1 MLRDNKIWIAQSF
14 DGRNLFLEPK
24 MANRHGLIAGATGT
38 GKTITLKVLAE
49 SFSEMGVPVFLADVK
64 GDLAG
69 MCCPGE
75 DSENMQKRI
84 EKFGLA
90 EAGFHYHRFP
100 VTFWD
105 IYGKKGIQLRTTV
118 SEMGPLLLSRILN
131 LNELQSS
138 ILTIAFRIAD
148 ENGLILTDTK
158 DLKALLQFIDEN
170 REELEAEYGKLSPVS
185 ISAILRAVVTLEIDG
200 GDGFFG
206 EPALDIRDWVG
217 AALKS
222 GEEAVEEESLGMI
235 HILDSSSLIN
245 NGRLYSTFLLWFLSE
260 LFETMPEVGDPDKP
274 KMVFFFDEAHLLFNG
289 ISDALLEKLTQVV
302 RLIRSKGVGVYFI
315 TQNPRDIPDVVLAQL
330 QNKIQHALHAY
341 TPAEQKAVKAAAESF
356 RINPAFSTFD
366 AIQELGTGQAVVSFP
381 DEKGVPSVVEQANIL
396 PPESKM
402 GTIDEATR
410 TAEIE
415 ASPLRG
421 KYAESVDSFSA
432 YEFLMRRGAE
442 GAAENCENPEEEDP
456 YGEEYGGEEGD
467 ETRDEYGNYTFAG
480 SKYADKVKKPK
491 GSEDDEDRKSAGRKS
506 SSKPSGRRKQT
517 AAEKAAKATGKS
529 MAGSL
534 GREVGKAAG
543 SVLGKTGKRI
553 GGNFGAA
560 LGRGLF
566 STLFSRN

>member
-1 MLRDNKIWIAQSF
+1 MLRDGKIWIAQSF
-14 DGRNLFLEPK
+14 DGRDIFLEPK

-49 SFSEMGVPVFLADVK
+49 SFSQMGVPVFLADVK

-69 MCCPGE
+69 MCVPGE
-75 DSENMQKRI
+75 DSENMRKRI
-84 EKFGLA
+84 EKFGLS
-90 EAGFHYHRFP
+90 EHGFHYHGFP
-100 VTFWD
+100 SVYWD
-105 IYGKKGIQLRTTV
+105 IYGKRGIQLRTTV

-148 ENGLILTDTK
+148 DNGLILTDTK
-158 DLKALLQFIDEN
+158 DLKALLNFIEEN
-170 REELEAEYGKLSPVS
+170 REELEPGYGKLAPVS
-185 ISAILRAVVTLEIDG
+185 IGAIMRAVVTLEIDG
-200 GDGFFG
+200 GDIFFG
-206 EPALDIRDWVG
+206 EPALQISDWFTTDDQG
-217 AALKS
+217 
-222 GEEAVEEESLGMI
+222 LGTI
-235 HILDSSSLIN
+235 HILDSSTLIN

-260 LFETMPEVGDPDKP
+260 LFETLPEIGDPETP

-289 ISDALLEKLTQVV
+289 IPDALLEKLTQVV
-302 RLIRSKGVGVYFI
+302 RLIRSKGIGVYFI

-341 TPAEQKAVKAAAESF
+341 TPAEQKAVKAAAQSF
-356 RINPAFSTFD
+356 RDNPDFSTFD

-381 DEKGVPSVVEQANIL
+381 DERGIPSVAETANIL
-396 PPESKM
+396 PPESLM
-402 GTIDEATR
+402 GTIDDAKREQEISASSLCGKYREATD
-410 TAEIE
+410 
-415 ASPLRG
+415 G
-421 KYAESVDSFSA
+421 FSA

-442 GAAENCENPEEEDP
+442 DAAGACIEDTEEEDEASEAQ
-456 YGEEYGGEEGD
+456 EE
-467 ETRDEYGNYTFAG
+467 RDAYGNYTFAG
-480 SKYADKVKKPK
+480 SKYADKVKIPK
-491 GSEDDEDRKSAGRKS
+491 GSEKASGKASSSGRK
-506 SSKPSGRRKQT
+506 KQT

-543 SVLGKTGKRI
+543 SVLGRTGKRI

-566 STLFSRN
+566 STLFSK

>member
-1 MLRDNKIWIAQSF
+1 MFRENKVWIAQTA
-14 DGRNLFLEPK
+14 DGKNLFIEPR

-69 MCCPGE
+69 MCLPGE

-84 EKFGLA
+84 ERFGLA
-90 EAGFHYHRFP
+90 DAGFSYHRFP
-100 VTFWD
+100 ATFWD

-118 SEMGPLLLSRILN
+118 SEIGPLLLSRILG

-138 ILTIAFRIAD
+138 ILTIAFKIAD
-148 ENGLILTDTK
+148 DNGLLLVDTK
-158 DLKALLQFIDEN
+158 DLKALLQYVDEN
-170 REELEAEYGKLSPVS
+170 RPELEASYGKLSPVS

-200 GDGFFG
+200 GDIFFG
-206 EPALDIRDWVG
+206 EPALSVSDW
-217 AALKS
+217 LTTD
-222 GEEAVEEESLGMI
+222 EQDRGMI
-235 HILDSSSLIN
+235 HILDSSSLVN

-260 LFETMPEVGDPDKP
+260 LFETLPEVGDPEKP

-302 RLIRSKGVGVYFI
+302 RLIRSKGIGVYFI

-341 TPAEQKAVKAAAESF
+341 TPAEQKAVKAAAQSF
-356 RINPAFSTFD
+356 RENPAFSTYD

-381 DEKGVPSVVEQANIL
+381 DLDGVPGICEKANIL

-402 GTIDEATR
+402 GPIDDAVR
-410 TAEIE
+410 TQEIE
-415 ASPLRG
+415 NAPLKG
-421 KYAESVDSFSA
+421 KYAETVDSFSA

-442 GAAENCENPEEEDP
+442 DAAEEYAGEYPDDEEEPEES
-456 YGEEYGGEEGD
+456 GE
-467 ETRDEYGNYTFAG
+467 TIDEYGNYTFAG
-480 SKYADKVKKPK
+480 SKYADKVKSPK
-491 GSEDDEDRKSAGRKS
+491 GAESDAASGKS
-506 SSKPSGRRKQT
+506 SSKKTTASGRRKQS

-566 STLFSRN
+566 STLFSK